1 MLRRSTAVVARCSSS
16 SPTLTLLV
24 ALAAAAT
31 AAAPRLAAAQDDSPR
46 AAAYGGITSSAQSRR
61 YGVGDDVAR
70 GDSLLRR
77 GRIFAAESAY
87 YDAARY
93 SPRDPSARL
102 ALGRYLAA
110 RGALRIGAVLM
121 EEARFFGGDTK
132 TIAAELAPVY
142 ARLGDYRSLAALP
155 GTPLTAVER
164 ARAEWLR
171 DHAPAA
177 TGPDSATVSY
187 APDAGGAGGLGR
199 VTLTL
204 GGQAVEAT
212 IDPSVRGLVLDT
224 AWARRAEDVKA
235 FGARQSSSGGAPAP
249 VGAALAV
256 KLGEIALANVPAR
269 FAPQGAGGR
278 ASARIG
284 LDVLGALAPTFD
296 ERERRIT
303 LRRSGR
309 VAPALPGDHLPTLT
323 FASGVWL
330 GAPALGGSASLATD
344 RARAQLRGT
353 RWTMDARRGEVIV
366 ER

>member
-1 MLRRSTAVVARCSSS
+1 MLRRSTVVVRPS
-16 SPTLTLLV
+16 SPTLTQLV
-24 ALAAAAT
+24 TLAIVVAAA
-31 AAAPRLAAAQDDSPR
+31 AAAPRAAGAQDDSPR
-46 AAAYGGITSSAQSRR
+46 AAAYGGITSSARPER
-61 YGVGDDVAR
+61 YGAGDDVAR

-87 YDAARY
+87 YDAARHA
-93 SPRDPSARL
+93 PRDPSARL

-155 GTPLTAVER
+155 GTPLTAAER

-171 DHAPAA
+171 DHPPAA

-224 AWARRAEDVKA
+224 AWSRRAEDVKA
-235 FGARQSSSGGAPAP
+235 FGARQSGGAPASI
-249 VGAALAV
+249 GAALAV
-256 KLGEIALANVPAR
+256 KLGDVTLANVPAR
-269 FAPQGAGGR
+269 FAPQGTGGR
-278 ASARIG
+278 AGARVG

-296 ERERRIT
+296 ERERRLT

-309 VAPALPGDHLPTLT
+309 VAPALPGEHLPTLT

-344 RARAQLRGT
+344 RARGQLRGT
-353 RWTMDARRGEVIV
+353 RWTMDARRGEIIV